1 MDRRDFLQA
10 GALGAAVAGAGAGGC
25 VSLGEGFP
33 IVPTSM
39 LTQGEMVKLLA
50 KLDET
55 LDAVASKEPLAMMAL
70 SKKLGIDA
78 RRLPAKEVEE
88 ARALVKKSIRS
99 LMVVGALHDLPE
111 EGRVHPGVQA
121 RLWGHMN
128 EMNEAVS
135 GMRSYMASL
144 PSERR
149 AAIGDV
155 MKRENTGM
163 LVLEALDED
172 AARFGVVPSR
182 RSHMRSIGT
191 HVSFRMRQST
201 PLLFDACVRT
211 VDKAFDRAPKT
222 IEEAEEQLA
231 AKLGQERF
239 ASLRA
244 QTLSHVE
251 RWQNLGAYDDV
262 PLRDRGER
270 DAVARLAKPDPRL
283 LALNDKG
290 KTILI
295 AGGIVL
301 GLALAFGA
309 VGGILLAVAGGLEGA
324 GVAGAVL
331 LTVGGLHLI
340 AGIITMIVGGV
351 IGSR

>member
-10 GALGAAVAGAGAGGC
+10 SAAGAAVVGAGGC
-25 VSLGEGFP
+25 ASFGEGIP
-33 IVPTSM
+33 MIPTSM
-39 LTQGEMVKLLA
+39 LTQGEMLKLLA

-55 LDAVASKEPLAMMAL
+55 LDAVASKEPLAMTAL
-70 SKKLGIDA
+70 SNKLGIDA

-99 LMVVGALHDLPE
+99 LMVVGALHDMPE
-111 EGRVHPGVQA
+111 EARVHPGMQS
-121 RLWGHMN
+121 RLWGHMS

-144 PSERR
+144 PAERR

-201 PLLFDACVRT
+201 PLLFDECVRT

-222 IEEAEEQLA
+222 LQEAEEQLA

-244 QTLSHVE
+244 QTSRHIE
-251 RWQNLGAYDDV
+251 RWQSLGAYDDM
-262 PLRDRGER
+262 PLRDQGER
-270 DAVARLAKPDPRL
+270 DVVTRLAKPDPRL

-290 KTILI
+290 KAILI

-301 GLALAFGA
+301 GLAVAFGA

-331 LTVGGLHLI
+331 LTVGGIHLI

-351 IGSR
+351 LGSR